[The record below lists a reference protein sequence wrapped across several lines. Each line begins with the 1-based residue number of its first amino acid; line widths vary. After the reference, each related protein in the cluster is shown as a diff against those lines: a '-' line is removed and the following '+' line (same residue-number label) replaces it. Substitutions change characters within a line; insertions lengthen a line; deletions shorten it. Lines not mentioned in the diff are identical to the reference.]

1 MLSRYQSAFCTGI
14 AIVILTLL
22 AVGIMVAATQCGVG
36 VWP

>member
-22 AVGIMVAATQCGVG
+22 AVGIMVAATTCGVG
-36 VWP
+36 VW

>member
-1 MLSRYQSAFCTGI
+1 MLVNAKHT
-14 AIVILTLL
+14 AAALVILTLL